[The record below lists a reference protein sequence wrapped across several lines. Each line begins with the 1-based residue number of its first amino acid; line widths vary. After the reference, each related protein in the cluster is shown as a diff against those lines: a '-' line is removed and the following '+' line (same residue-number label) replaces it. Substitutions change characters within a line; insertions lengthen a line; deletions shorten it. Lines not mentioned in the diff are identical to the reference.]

1 MRPGCFRQI
10 EEEDVQKKTK
20 KRQIKIRFD
29 DPIKKC
35 AKLTAKLITAECKLN
50 FIKFKLDEDPLQNR
64 VYFLYFM
71 N

>member
-35 AKLTAKLITAECKLN
+35 AKLTAKLITAAYKSKV
-50 FIKFKLDEDPLQNR
+50 IKFKLDEDPLHRR
-64 VYFLYFM
+64 VFSYPS
-71 N
+71 